1 MTPEQ
6 HADAILRAAG
16 SSLANYTMPGTRAA
30 ILAAVQAVRDDERDS
45 VVAMLRGQMSKA
57 DQFMNLAAAAASLIT
72 LRQAV
77 AIIERGED
85 TAYCAAKGD

>member
-30 ILAAVQAVRDDERDS
+30 ILAAVQAVRDDECGQ
-45 VVAMLRGQMSKA
+45 VVAWLRAQNPA
-57 DQFMNLAAAAASLIT
+57 DPVEWALAS
-72 LRQAV
+72 
-77 AIIERGED
+77 AISFQLQRGEHRSASHD
-85 TAYCAAKGD
+85 VD

>member
-30 ILAAVQAVRDDERDS
+30 ILAAVQAVRDESARAAIRDT
-45 VVAMLRGQMSKA
+45 QP
-57 DQFMNLAAAAASLIT
+57 
-72 LRQAV
+72 
-77 AIIERGED
+77 
-85 TAYCAAKGD
+85 